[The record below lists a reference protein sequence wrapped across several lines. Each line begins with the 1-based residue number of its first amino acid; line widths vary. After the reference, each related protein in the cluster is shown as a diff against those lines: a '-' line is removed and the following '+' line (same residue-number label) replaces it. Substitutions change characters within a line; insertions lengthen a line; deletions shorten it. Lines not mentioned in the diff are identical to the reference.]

1 MDTLLYHKR
10 APQVKYCTYRAYFI
24 QEVCAMN
31 SKKLAKM
38 VREAIEQERTEEIV
52 T

>member
-1 MDTLLYHKR
+1 LWRTNMSSGR
-10 APQVKYCTYRAYFI
+10 R
-24 QEVCAMN
+24 
-31 SKKLAKM
+31 LAKM